1 MGDGEDTASLDRGRG
16 FANFFDE
23 RGFWLTSP
31 HWTCLLKL
39 LFFEEN

>member
-23 RGFWLTSP
+23 RGFLADLPPLDMPAQTP
-31 HWTCLLKL
+31 FL
-39 LFFEEN
+39 